1 MSFMN
6 REKIVEEIRSR
17 KGIPIRMKAASL
29 KGFDFS
35 GMDLA
40 DADLSFSNLSEANF
54 NGANLHNAR
63 LQASNLARASFRNA
77 DLTNADFSY
86 SNLNDSDMTGA
97 KMEGINLSFSSKGTA
112 FRWSDLNLV
121 ALIQSQSWVGMVVA
135 MLIGAI
141 FVYGVSGIIYF
152 TNQMTT
158 ASDPLV
164 MKLNQYVVVNNILSG
179 ILTVLFTFALAP
191 MLDRYGGKIWVRHLV
206 ISILITVGYL
216 AFATVLYYAWG
227 RGFFADLARQAAET
241 GNTQSLSAPWYLYT
255 LGPLIVANLFYYL
268 NRQGRQLTRKIS
280 EQEYELLALEKLKT
294 RAELSA
300 LQARI
305 NPHFLYNSLN
315 SIASLVHE
323 DPDKA
328 EQMTILLSRLFR
340 YTTSRSNDDYFDTI
354 ANELEM
360 VRTYLQVE
368 QVRFGD
374 RLQFEVQ
381 VDAPELQ
388 QLTIPKFL
396 LQPIVENAVKH
407 GISKLPDQGCIRVR
421 IYGEQ
426 GWLYLCVYDNGPAFE
441 ENLSAGYGIRSIQEK
456 LKLLYQEE
464 AAVELRNAPAKHVCV
479 RVRKDLLA
487 RKEFDQESGPSP
499 AATPPI

>member
-1 MSFMN
+1 MD
-6 REKIVEEIRSR
+6 REKIAEEIRNR
-17 KGIPIRMKAASL
+17 KRIPIRMRASSL

-35 GMDLA
+35 GMDLS
-40 DADLSFSNLSEANF
+40 DADLSYSNLSEANF
-54 NGANLHNAR
+54 DGANLQNAR
-63 LQASNLARASFRNA
+63 ILAANLARARFRNA
-77 DLTNADFSY
+77 DLTNADLSY
-86 SNLNDSDMTGA
+86 SNLNDADLTNA
-97 KMEGINLSFSSKGTA
+97 RLEGVNMSFSSKGTA
-112 FRWSDLNLV
+112 FRWTDLNLV
-121 ALIQSQSWVGMVVA
+121 ALIQSQSWIGMMVAVV
-135 MLIGAI
+135 IGAI
-141 FVYGVSGIIYF
+141 FVYGVSGIVYF
-152 TNQMTT
+152 TNQMAT

-164 MKLNQYVVVNNILSG
+164 MKLNQYVVVNNVLTG
-179 ILTVLFTFALAP
+179 ILTVLVTFSLAP
-191 MLDRYGGKIWVRHLV
+191 YLDRYIGKIGLRHLTLSV
-206 ISILITVGYL
+206 IVLVGYL
-216 AFATVLYYAWG
+216 SFAMVQYFFWG
-227 RGFFADLARQAAET
+227 QGFLTELGRRAVET
-241 GNTQSLSAPWYLYT
+241 GNTQTLSAPWYYYAI
-255 LGPLIVANLFYYL
+255 GPLLVCNLFYYL

-294 RAELSA
+294 RAELNA

-340 YTTSRSNDDYFDTI
+340 YTTGRSNDDYFDTV

-381 VDAPELQ
+381 VDGAELP

-407 GISKLPDQGCIRVR
+407 GISKLADRGCIRIR
-421 IYGEQ
+421 IYEEEE
-426 GWLYLCVYDNGPAFE
+426 WLHLCVYDNGPAFRE
-441 ENLSAGYGIRSIQEK
+441 SLSAGYGIRSIQEK
-456 LKLLYQEE
+456 LRLLYQED
-464 AAVELRNAPAKHVCV
+464 ASVDLRNVPAKHVCV
-479 RVRKDLLA
+479 RVRKDKLSREVPLSA
-487 RKEFDQESGPSP
+487 VS
-499 AATPPI
+499 